1 MYAIIA
7 TGGKQYKVA
16 EGDVIKVEKLG
27 VEAGETVTFDN
38 VIAVSNDGLKVG
50 EDVKDASVTASVVEN
65 GKNRKVIVY
74 KYKRKTGYH
83 KKNGHR
89 QQYTKVKIEKINGSS
104 GVIMIT
110 IKVRKKNGSYEEFIS
125 KGHAGYAEAG
135 QDIVCAAVSALIIT
149 TVNSLEKFTDDKFD
163 VQEKDGFVSIHFRN
177 DLSERGMLL
186 MDSLLLGLT
195 EIAGS
200 YNNRY
205 LTVKVKEV

>member
-1 MYAIIA
+1 
-7 TGGKQYKVA
+7 
-16 EGDVIKVEKLG
+16 
-27 VEAGETVTFDN
+27 
-38 VIAVSNDGLKVG
+38 
-50 EDVKDASVTASVVEN
+50 
-65 GKNRKVIVY
+65 
-74 KYKRKTGYH
+74 
-83 KKNGHR
+83 
-89 QQYTKVKIEKINGSS
+89 
-104 GVIMIT
+104 MIT

-149 TVNSLEKFTDDKFD
+149 TVNSLEEFTDDKFD
-163 VQEKDGFVSIHFRN
+163 VQEKDGFVSIYFRN

>member
-1 MYAIIA
+1 
-7 TGGKQYKVA
+7 
-16 EGDVIKVEKLG
+16 
-27 VEAGETVTFDN
+27 
-38 VIAVSNDGLKVG
+38 
-50 EDVKDASVTASVVEN
+50 
-65 GKNRKVIVY
+65 
-74 KYKRKTGYH
+74 
-83 KKNGHR
+83 
-89 QQYTKVKIEKINGSS
+89 
-104 GVIMIT
+104 MIT
-110 IKVRKKNGSYEEFIS
+110 IKVRKKDGSYEEFIS

-163 VQEKDGFVSIHFRN
+163 VKENDGFVSIDFRN
-177 DLSERGMLL
+177 NLSERGMLL

>member
-1 MYAIIA
+1 
-7 TGGKQYKVA
+7 
-16 EGDVIKVEKLG
+16 
-27 VEAGETVTFDN
+27 
-38 VIAVSNDGLKVG
+38 
-50 EDVKDASVTASVVEN
+50 
-65 GKNRKVIVY
+65 
-74 KYKRKTGYH
+74 
-83 KKNGHR
+83 
-89 QQYTKVKIEKINGSS
+89 
-104 GVIMIT
+104 MIT
-110 IKVRKKNGSYEEFIS
+110 ITVKKRNGNYLEFVS
-125 KGHAGYAEAG
+125 KGHAGYAEEG

-163 VQEKDGFVSIHFRN
+163 VQEKDGFVSIHLRN

>member
-1 MYAIIA
+1 
-7 TGGKQYKVA
+7 
-16 EGDVIKVEKLG
+16 
-27 VEAGETVTFDN
+27 
-38 VIAVSNDGLKVG
+38 
-50 EDVKDASVTASVVEN
+50 
-65 GKNRKVIVY
+65 
-74 KYKRKTGYH
+74 
-83 KKNGHR
+83 
-89 QQYTKVKIEKINGSS
+89 
-104 GVIMIT
+104 MIT

-135 QDIVCAAVSALIIT
+135 QDIVCAAVSVLVIN

-177 DLSERGMLL
+177 NLSERAMLL

>member
-1 MYAIIA
+1 
-7 TGGKQYKVA
+7 
-16 EGDVIKVEKLG
+16 
-27 VEAGETVTFDN
+27 
-38 VIAVSNDGLKVG
+38 
-50 EDVKDASVTASVVEN
+50 
-65 GKNRKVIVY
+65 
-74 KYKRKTGYH
+74 
-83 KKNGHR
+83 
-89 QQYTKVKIEKINGSS
+89 
-104 GVIMIT
+104 MIT
-110 IKVRKKNGSYEEFIS
+110 IKVRKKNGSYVEFIS

-135 QDIVCAAVSALIIT
+135 QDIVIIN

>member
-1 MYAIIA
+1 
-7 TGGKQYKVA
+7 
-16 EGDVIKVEKLG
+16 
-27 VEAGETVTFDN
+27 
-38 VIAVSNDGLKVG
+38 
-50 EDVKDASVTASVVEN
+50 
-65 GKNRKVIVY
+65 
-74 KYKRKTGYH
+74 
-83 KKNGHR
+83 
-89 QQYTKVKIEKINGSS
+89 
-104 GVIMIT
+104 MIT

-135 QDIVCAAVSALIIT
+135 QGIVCAAVSALIIT

>member
-1 MYAIIA
+1 
-7 TGGKQYKVA
+7 
-16 EGDVIKVEKLG
+16 
-27 VEAGETVTFDN
+27 
-38 VIAVSNDGLKVG
+38 
-50 EDVKDASVTASVVEN
+50 
-65 GKNRKVIVY
+65 
-74 KYKRKTGYH
+74 
-83 KKNGHR
+83 
-89 QQYTKVKIEKINGSS
+89 
-104 GVIMIT
+104 MIT

-163 VQEKDGFVSIHFRN
+163 VQEKDGFVSIDFRN

>member
-1 MYAIIA
+1 
-7 TGGKQYKVA
+7 
-16 EGDVIKVEKLG
+16 
-27 VEAGETVTFDN
+27 
-38 VIAVSNDGLKVG
+38 
-50 EDVKDASVTASVVEN
+50 
-65 GKNRKVIVY
+65 
-74 KYKRKTGYH
+74 
-83 KKNGHR
+83 
-89 QQYTKVKIEKINGSS
+89 
-104 GVIMIT
+104 MIT
-110 IKVRKKNGSYEEFIS
+110 ITVKKRNGNYMEFVS
-125 KGHAGYAEAG
+125 KGHAGYAEEG